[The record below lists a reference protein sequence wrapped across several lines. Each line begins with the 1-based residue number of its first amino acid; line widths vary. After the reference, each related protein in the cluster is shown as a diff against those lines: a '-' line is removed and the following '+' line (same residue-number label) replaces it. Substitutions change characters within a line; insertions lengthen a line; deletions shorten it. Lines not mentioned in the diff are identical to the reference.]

1 MYKPVV
7 GIRAI
12 EAFALSYWL
21 ALDTLRDD
29 SLESE
34 SRTAGSKTFQDTV
47 SVTVSSGKF
56 GVSFVVI
63 EA

>member
-29 SLESE
+29 SLESKG
-34 SRTAGSKTFQDTV
+34 RIAGSEPFQDAV
-47 SVTVSSGKF
+47 SVTVAPSEF

-63 EA
+63 ET

>member
-1 MYKPVV
+1 MYKAVV

-12 EAFALSYWL
+12 EAFALPYRL
-21 ALDTLRDD
+21 AFDALRDD

-34 SRTAGSKTFQDTV
+34 GRIAGGKPFQDAV
-47 SVTVSSGKF
+47 SVTVASGEF
-56 GVSFVVI
+56 GVPFVVI